1 MEMLQ
6 QVLEWARGHDT
17 ALQCLFWF
25 SLVMFFGTL
34 ILIPI
39 LVIHIPEDYFAR
51 EKRVRLYKRDRHP
64 ILQLAL
70 IVIKNIIG
78 ITFILTGIAMLV
90 LPGQG
95 LLTIL
100 IGVMLTD
107 FPGKYRFERKLITR
121 KKILKT
127 VNWIRKKGHRPPLK
141 MKESPEGEI

>member
-1 MEMLQ
+1 MEMMQ
-6 QVLEWARGHDT
+6 QILEWARGHET
-17 ALQCLFWF
+17 VLQVLFWL
-25 SLVMFFGTL
+25 SIVTFFGTL

-39 LVIHIPEDYFAR
+39 LVIQIPEDYFAR
-51 EKRVRLYKRDRHP
+51 EKRIRLYKRDGHP
-64 ILQLAL
+64 VLQLAL
-70 IVIKNIIG
+70 IVIKNIFG

-121 KKILKT
+121 KKILRS
-127 VNWIRKKGHRPPLK
+127 VNWIRKKGHKPPLK
-141 MKESPEGEI
+141 MQKGWKAEQ